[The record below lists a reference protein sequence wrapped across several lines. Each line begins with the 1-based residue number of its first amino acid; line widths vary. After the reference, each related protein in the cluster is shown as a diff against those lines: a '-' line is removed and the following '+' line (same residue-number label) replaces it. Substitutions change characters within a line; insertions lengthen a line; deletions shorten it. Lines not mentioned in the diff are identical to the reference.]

1 MRRFFVENLRPD
13 DKRVEIKGPEFIHL
27 KRVLRLAQGAEVA
40 VFDGRGVELTGVIES
55 MDKDRAVVNVEGV
68 EGSGVSLRESPLR
81 LILIQGLPKGEKTD
95 FIIQKATELG
105 VSEVRFY
112 ASTRAVS
119 KMPSGKEG
127 AKSQRWRRIAI
138 EAAKQCG
145 RSVVPEV
152 LFFEDIIHVAG
163 GLDGAM
169 KIALWEN
176 EKATGIAE
184 ALKNPLSASSMRGQ
198 ASVTVIAALVGP
210 EGGLPDAE
218 VEEARKLGFTPV
230 KFGPRILRAETA
242 AIAVLAV
249 LQHALGDI
257 K

>member
-1 MRRFFVENLRPD
+1 MRRFFAEGLNPD
-13 DKRVEIKGPEFIHL
+13 DKKVELRGAEFVHL
-27 KRVLRLAQGAEVA
+27 KKVLRLAQGAQIV
-40 VFDGRGVELTGVIES
+40 VFNGRGLSLNGVIEA
-55 MDKDRAVVNVEGV
+55 MEKDRAVVKLKGGGEP
-68 EGSGVSLRESPLR
+68 LRESPVR

-95 FIIQKATELG
+95 LIIQKATELG

-112 ASTRAVS
+112 ASRRAVS

-127 AKSQRWRRIAI
+127 IKTQRWRRIAI

-145 RSVVPEV
+145 RSVVPDV
-152 LFFEDIIHVAG
+152 AFFEDLALASTK
-163 GLDGAM
+163 LDGAM

-176 EKATGIAE
+176 EKAYAVSQ
-184 ALKNPLSASSMRGQ
+184 AMKNPLHGNA
-198 ASVTVIAALVGP
+198 IAALVGP
-210 EGGLPDAE
+210 EGGLPD
-218 VEEARKLGFTPV
+218 EEIEDARRLGFTPV
-230 KFGPRILRAETA
+230 KFGPRTLRAETA